1 MSSASAYVVHQKY
14 MGGLKGF
21 TTVCETCPFMAQQM
35 SGMSG
40 HSGAGILHLTHTYAL
55 KQTAPSSQHA
65 LRMFY
70 KMHSEAEMPKP
81 LKLKCS

>member
-1 MSSASAYVVHQKY
+1 
-14 MGGLKGF
+14 MGGLKGS

-35 SGMSG
+35 SGMTG
-40 HSGAGILHLTHTYAL
+40 HSGAGILHPTHTYAL
-55 KQTAPSSQHA
+55 KLTASSSQRA
-65 LRMFY
+65 LRMFC